1 MYNFSIGILL
11 DSLRLPFAEAV
22 EKAAA
27 AGAAGVQMYLTRGQ
41 VHPSEITEKTVKE
54 RLDIINSHGL
64 TVSAICG
71 DLGGGFGNTEEN
83 PRKIELSKRILEMT
97 MLFGT
102 NIVTTHIGV
111 VPEDKNDPKYSIMQE
126 ACGQLAEYADSLG
139 GHFAVETGPESAIT
153 LKGFLDSLNSRGVAV
168 NLDPANLVMVAGDD
182 PVKAVYTLKDYIV
195 HTHAKD
201 GVKLTDPDAGKLCG
215 EEHLKEL
222 LDAGKTYK
230 EFPLGSGKVDFDRYL
245 AALNEIGYNGYLTI
259 EREGGDDRVGD
270 VARAVKFLESKI
282 GKK

>member
-11 DSLRLPFAEAV
+11 DSLRLPFREAV

-27 AGAAGVQMYLTRGQ
+27 TGAKGVQMYMTRGE
-41 VHPSEITEKTVKE
+41 VHPSEITERTVRE
-54 RLDIINSHGL
+54 RLDIINSY
-64 TVSAICG
+64 
-71 DLGGGFGNTEEN
+71 GGFGNAEEN

-111 VPEDKNDPKYSIMQE
+111 VPEDKTDPRYAVMQE
-126 ACGQLAEYADSLG
+126 ACGQLAEYADNLG
-139 GHFAVETGPESAIT
+139 GHFAVETGPESAVA
-153 LKGFLDSLNSRGVAV
+153 LKGFLDGLFSRGVAV

-182 PVKAVYTLKDYIV
+182 PVAAVDTLKDYIV

-201 GVKLTDPDAGKLCG
+201 GVKLTDPDAPKLCG
-215 EEHLKEL
+215 EDHFKEL
-222 LDAGKTYK
+222 IDAGKTYK
-230 EFPLGSGKVDFDRYL
+230 ELPLGYGKVDFDRYL
-245 AALNEIGYNGYLTI
+245 AALDGIGYKGYLTI

-270 VARAVKFLESKI
+270 VARAVKFLETKI
-282 GKK
+282 G